1 MKKILLLLL
10 ALVAPAVMMARDLS
24 DCQKWGLAPNDYKK
38 LTTISY
44 LSTPGYY
51 GEGLKMPYNAE
62 WTDCTIE
69 GVSVPVAMTSM
80 KNLTCLVATDATFR
94 NVIAEVHV
102 PDGTLKKGYN
112 DIAFDDP
119 IALPAQ
125 DVYVGYTYTIA
136 ESGASLMVYDA
147 KGTDA
152 LFLCMSG
159 AWMDYSPYSMGVSA
173 LQVIIGSQSL
183 EDYGVEFRSVE
194 WPNVLCGQSSLTAT
208 VRSSSKK
215 PVPGFNYSVTIDGVE
230 QTGNIV
236 LDSPIPEGMDN
247 DVVVTIPF
255 EAPAEPRHFDATL
268 SVTSIGGAPNIEP
281 KGPLTVA
288 LNAVSRQAVR
298 RTVVEEFTGT
308 KCGYCPKG
316 WLGMETM
323 KERYGDRFIGVAIH
337 QYNADDPMYCADYA
351 RLGFIGAPNCRID
364 RNTPDTDP
372 YKGSG
377 YYPNI
382 LGDFEHA
389 NALLPDVEVSVDGTL
404 SDDGLSVSATASVE
418 FLGDAEGYTLG
429 YVLTADGLTGKGPWL
444 QTNYYN
450 SMEPEAMALESFPE
464 LAQFCKGGEKGQEY
478 VQLTYGDVMLASSWN
493 AAGKPLAEAL
503 PQTIAHGT
511 QLTSR
516 YTLTLPTGKTLLAAL
531 DTEQL
536 YVVALV
542 IDGKGRIANAARS
555 RVAAPTGIDAV
566 LRTPAQ
572 ETVCTVYTIDGRP
585 QPSAS
590 RGVTIVRQ
598 SDGSVKKVLR

>member
-1 MKKILLLLL
+1 MKKIFLLLL
-10 ALVAPAVMMARDLS
+10 ALVVPAVMMARDLG

-44 LSTPGYY
+44 LTTPGAY

-69 GVSVPVAMTSM
+69 GISVPVAMTSM
-80 KNLTCLVATDATFR
+80 KNLTCLVATDANFR
-94 NVIAEVHV
+94 NILAEVHV

-112 DIAFDDP
+112 DIALDDP
-119 IALPAQ
+119 IALPAR
-125 DVYVGYTYTIA
+125 DLYIGYTYTIA

-159 AWMDYSPYSMGVSA
+159 SWMDYSPYSMGVSA
-173 LQVIIGSQSL
+173 LQVIIGSQNL
-183 EDYGVEFRSVE
+183 EDYGVEFRSIE

-230 QTGNIV
+230 QMGNVV
-236 LDSPIPEGMDN
+236 LDAPIPEGMDN

-268 SVTSIGGAPNIEP
+268 SVTTIGDAPNIEP

-288 LNAVSRQAVR
+288 LNAVSRQVER

-337 QYNADDPMYCADYA
+337 QYNNDDPMYCADYA
-351 RLGFIGAPNCRID
+351 RLGFIGAPSCRID

-444 QTNYYN
+444 QTNYYY
-450 SMEPEAMALESFPE
+450 SMEPEAMVLESFPE
-464 LAQFCKGGEKGQEY
+464 LSMFCKGGEKGQEM
-478 VQLTYGDVMLASSWN
+478 VQLTFGDVMIASSWN
-493 AAGKPLAEAL
+493 AAGKSLVEAL
-503 PQTIAHGT
+503 PQTIPHGT
-511 QLTSR
+511 QLISD
-516 YTLTLPTGKTLLAAL
+516 YTLTLPTSKALLAAL
-531 DTEQL
+531 DSEQL

-542 IDGKGRIANAARS
+542 IDGEGRIANAARS
-555 RVAAPTGIDAV
+555 HIAAPTGIDAV
-566 LRTPAQ
+566 LSAPVQ
-572 ETVCTVYTIDGRP
+572 ETRFALDGRR
-585 QPSAS
+585 QSRAS

>member
-1 MKKILLLLL
+1 MKKILLLLLL
-10 ALVAPAVMMARDLS
+10 ALVAPAVMMARDLG

-44 LSTPGYY
+44 LTTPGAY

-80 KNLTCLVATDATFR
+80 KNLTCLVATDAGFR
-94 NVIAEVHV
+94 NVIASVNV

-136 ESGASLMVYDA
+136 ENGASLMVYDA

-152 LFLCMSG
+152 LFLCMNG
-159 AWMDYSPYSMGVSA
+159 TWMDYSPYGMGVSA

-194 WPNVLCGQSSLTAT
+194 WPNVLCGQSSVRTT

-215 PVPGFNYSVTIDGVE
+215 PVPGFTYNVTIRGEE
-230 QTGNIV
+230 QRGTIV
-236 LDSPIPEGMDN
+236 LDTPIPEGMDKE
-247 DVVVTIPF
+247 VVVDIPFDAPTIP
-255 EAPAEPRHFDATL
+255 EVFDATL
-268 SVTSIGGAPNIEP
+268 SIVAIGDAPNVEA
-281 KGPLTVA
+281 KGPLTVH
-288 LNAVSRQAVR
+288 LNSVSRKVER

-323 KERYGDRFIGVAIH
+323 KERYGDRFIGIAIH

-351 RLGFIGAPNCRID
+351 RLGFIGAPSCRLD

-382 LGDFEHA
+382 MGDFEHA
-389 NALLPDVEVSVDGTL
+389 NSLLPLVEVSVEGAMNADGT
-404 SDDGLSVSATASVE
+404 SVTADATVE
-418 FLGDAEGYTLG
+418 FLGLAEGYSLA

-444 QTNYYN
+444 QSNYYY
-450 SMEPEAMALESFPE
+450 SMEPEAMVMESFPE
-464 LAQFCKGGEKGQEY
+464 LAQFCKGGEKGQDL
-478 VQLTYGDVMLASSWN
+478 VPLTFGDVMIASSWN
-493 AAGKPLAEAL
+493 AAGKSLAEAL
-503 PQTIAHGT
+503 PQTIEHGT
-511 QLTSR
+511 TLTAD
-516 YTLTLPTGKTLLAAL
+516 YTLTLPTGKALLAAL
-531 DTEQL
+531 DRDQL

-542 IDGKGRIANAARS
+542 IDGEGRIANAARS
-555 RVAAPTGIDAV
+555 RIAAPTGIGTV
-566 LRTPAQ
+566 LSTPAS
-572 ETVCTVYTIDGRP
+572 ETIFSLDGRR
-585 QPSAS
+585 QPGAS

-598 SDGSVKKVLR
+598 SDGSVKKVQR

>member
-1 MKKILLLLL
+1 MKKILLLL
-10 ALVAPAVMMARDLS
+10 ALVVPAVMMARDLG

-44 LSTPGYY
+44 LTTPGAY

-69 GVSVPVAMTSM
+69 GISVPVAMTSM
-80 KNLTCLVATDATFR
+80 KNLTCLVATDANFR
-94 NVIAEVHV
+94 NILAEVHV

-112 DIAFDDP
+112 DIALDDP

-125 DVYVGYTYTIA
+125 DLYVGYTYTIA
-136 ESGASLMVYDA
+136 ENGASLMVYDA

-183 EDYGVEFRSVE
+183 EEYGVEFRSVE
-194 WPNVLCGQSSLTAT
+194 WPNVLCGPTSLTAT

-215 PVPGFNYSVTIDGVE
+215 PVPGFNYSVTIDGAE
-230 QTGNIV
+230 QTGSIV
-236 LDSPIPEGMDN
+236 LSTPIPEGMDKE
-247 DVVVTIPF
+247 VVVSIPF

-268 SVTSIGGAPNIEP
+268 SIPSIGDAPNVEA
-281 KGPLTVA
+281 KGPFTVS
-288 LNAVSRQAVR
+288 LNSVSRKVER
-298 RTVVEEFTGT
+298 RTVIEEFTGT

-323 KERYGDRFIGVAIH
+323 KERYGDRFIGIAIH

-351 RLGFIGAPNCRID
+351 HLGFIGAPNCRID

-382 LGDFEHA
+382 MGDFEHA
-389 NALLPDVEVSVDGTL
+389 NGLLPLVDVSVEGTL
-404 SDDGLSVSATASVE
+404 SDDKLSVSATANVE
-418 FLGDAEGYTLG
+418 FLGDAEGYSLA
-429 YVLTADGLTGKGPWL
+429 YVLTADGLTGKGAWL
-444 QTNYYN
+444 QSNYYYA
-450 SMEPEAMALESFPE
+450 MEPEAMALESFPE
-464 LAQFCKGGEKGQEY
+464 LAQFCKDGEKGQEY
-478 VQLTYGDVMLASSWN
+478 VQLTFGDVMIASSWN
-493 AAGKPLAEAL
+493 AAGKSLVEAL
-503 PQTIAHGT
+503 PQTIPHGT
-511 QLTSR
+511 QLTAD
-516 YTLTLPTGKTLLAAL
+516 YALTLPTGKALLAAL
-531 DTEQL
+531 ETEQL

-542 IDGKGRIANAARS
+542 IDGEGRIANAARS
-555 RVAAPTGIDAV
+555 HIAAPTGIGTV
-566 LRTPAQ
+566 LRTPAS
-572 ETVCTVYTIDGRP
+572 ETIFSLDGRR
-585 QPSAS
+585 QPGATS
-590 RGVTIVRQ
+590 GVTIVRQ